1 MICNKHVNIV
11 FHIKK
16 NIRFTTT
23 SSSYFSFV
31 KVWRINLF
39 LLKMEIVQ
47 ISAQDFFPLKKLNQ
61 FDMQIHKTCIS
72 LVRGPLP

>member
-16 NIRFTTT
+16 NIRFTT
-23 SSSYFSFV
+23 YFSFV
-31 KVWRINLF
+31 KVWQINLF

-47 ISAQDFFPLKKLNQ
+47 ISAQDFFPLKKINQ
-61 FDMQIHKTCIS
+61 FDMPIHKT
-72 LVRGPLP
+72 GG

>member
-16 NIRFTTT
+16 NIRLTTT

-31 KVWRINLF
+31 KVWQINLF
-39 LLKMEIVQ
+39 LLQMEIVQ

-61 FDMQIHKTCIS
+61 FDMQIHKT
-72 LVRGPLP
+72 GG

>member
-16 NIRFTTT
+16 NIRFTT
-23 SSSYFSFV
+23 YFSFV
-31 KVWRINLF
+31 KVWQINLF

-61 FDMQIHKTCIS
+61 FDMQIHKT
-72 LVRGPLP
+72 GG